1 MIAEVEAALE
11 VVSAAAAQS
20 PSVATFVEAQG
31 TLHAQAA
38 VLLIHLGRP
47 GGDRPDA
54 TLIARARDHMAKV
67 PTETL
72 DQMPSV
78 MRDIYL
84 LQEIMADGRTP
95 DPAEAER
102 LRRFGE
108 AIETGGADLT
118 AADAAIARA
127 RSSQD
132 RAVIAAA
139 ISELNKAGI
148 SLPPGS
154 PLRARMLISLAE
166 MQTRLAMHTNDP
178 LALADAIGTAIK
190 AARAACTP
198 ADNRSAA
205 QRLISTLSLMTA
217 SGQREGPFE
226 QAEELLRTALAD
238 AGAEDWPL
246 RMTATVGLA
255 AAVGMRAAA
264 SGDQDLGHVA
274 VQLAGDAERL
284 LPEAVPTDDWYI
296 AARALYTWTAVRAL
310 YGPDAELVPVALRVA
325 DRLEDVLIA
334 HPGLAAGNGHA
345 STSRE
350 TVARELET
358 LRQEKAQLLA
368 ATGQPPGN
376 PSAHGPADRPEPAPE
391 TFGGSR
397 PSSAPAPEEARRL
410 ARRGL
415 DQSSAALGRTGPD
428 GL

>member
-1 MIAEVEAALE
+1 
-11 VVSAAAAQS
+11 
-20 PSVATFVEAQG
+20 
-31 TLHAQAA
+31 
-38 VLLIHLGRP
+38 
-47 GGDRPDA
+47 
-54 TLIARARDHMAKV
+54 
-67 PTETL
+67 
-72 DQMPSV
+72 
-78 MRDIYL
+78 
-84 LQEIMADGRTP
+84 
-95 DPAEAER
+95 
-102 LRRFGE
+102 
-108 AIETGGADLT
+108 
-118 AADAAIARA
+118 
-127 RSSQD
+127 
-132 RAVIAAA
+132 
-139 ISELNKAGI
+139 
-148 SLPPGS
+148 
-154 PLRARMLISLAE
+154 
-166 MQTRLAMHTNDP
+166 
-178 LALADAIGTAIK
+178 
-190 AARAACTP
+190 
-198 ADNRSAA
+198 
-205 QRLISTLSLMTA
+205 
-217 SGQREGPFE
+217 
-226 QAEELLRTALAD
+226 
-238 AGAEDWPL
+238 
-246 RMTATVGLA
+246 MTATVGLA

-376 PSAHGPADRPEPAPE
+376 PSAHGPADRPAPAPE

-428 GL
+428 GLWRRPLAAAGRPEPAPLRGAMTDLHAALAGVFGVIDLRLQIDTALGLCGPGSRSPTGSCWCPIPPGSSR